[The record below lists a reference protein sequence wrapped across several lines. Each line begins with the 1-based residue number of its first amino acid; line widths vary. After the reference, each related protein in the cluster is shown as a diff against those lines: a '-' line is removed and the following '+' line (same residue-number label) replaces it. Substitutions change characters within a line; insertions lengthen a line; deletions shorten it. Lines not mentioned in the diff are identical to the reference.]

1 MRQAHEADFQGID
14 GLVDAVKDEI
24 ELRRILQ
31 NPLFWKLVVGLI
43 AGITILTTFFSVRR
57 ANKSMPP
64 DQDDYDYN
72 RVAPDKMTQ
81 DEMLEQVKR
90 RNRLDRHQANRSA

>member
-1 MRQAHEADFQGID
+1 MPLR
-14 GLVDAVKDEI
+14 DAA
-24 ELRRILQ
+24 LSNSPQR
-31 NPLFWKLVVGLI
+31 
-43 AGITILTTFFSVRR
+43 TTRMRR

-72 RVAPDKMTQ
+72 RVAPGKMTQ

>member
-1 MRQAHEADFQGID
+1 M
-14 GLVDAVKDEI
+14 
-24 ELRRILQ
+24 
-31 NPLFWKLVVGLI
+31 
-43 AGITILTTFFSVRR
+43 RR

-72 RVAPDKMTQ
+72 RVAPGKMTQ